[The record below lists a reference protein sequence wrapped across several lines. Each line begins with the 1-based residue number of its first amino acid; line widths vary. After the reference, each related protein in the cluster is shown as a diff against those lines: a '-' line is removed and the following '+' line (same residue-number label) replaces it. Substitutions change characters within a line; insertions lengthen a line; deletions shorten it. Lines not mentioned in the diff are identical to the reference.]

1 MTQTTSADD
10 LAYLKACSALGLDP
24 GTREK
29 VGNGS
34 SAGAK
39 VPKKE
44 RASNGE
50 SLTAV
55 TRRREKERQE
65 KLRQDWIDH
74 YYHEIDAAYNRYIH
88 IKGRNLQCITELQG
102 SGA

>member
-1 MTQTTSADD
+1 
-10 LAYLKACSALGLDP
+10 LGIDP
-24 GTREK
+24 NTREK
-29 VGNGS
+29 VGKG
-34 SAGAK
+34 GGVK
-39 VPKKE
+39 VAKKE
-44 RASNGE
+44 RSSNGE

-88 IKGRNLQCITELQG
+88 IKGRNLQCIAELQG
-102 SGA
+102 SGG